1 MTFGASAYGYL
12 FPVHQV
18 LLDLRLRVTGFFSFL
33 FFLFLENTALS
44 SMDHRLK
51 HVILLSLDSE
61 RVGGRWALS
70 TGTKKLGLV
79 DLEGNF

>member
-1 MTFGASAYGYL
+1 MDICFQCTRFCLTYDLKS
-12 FPVHQV
+12 QV
-18 LLDLRLRVTGFFSFL
+18 SFL
-33 FFLFLENTALS
+33 FCFSFLENTALS